1 MNHVIRGLAQTN
13 VESSSLHV
21 RCEEKWLGVLSPET
35 AIPFGVGGPASHV
48 NERATM
54 NHQESTVFAYD
65 GQDFIR
71 VHTTLLTEKGESAD
85 GTKLDRDNPG
95 YAALIQKRSYAG
107 EVTLF
112 GHRCAANYAPLV
124 DQEGRLTG
132 ALMVCIRK

>member
-1 MNHVIRGLAQTN
+1 
-13 VESSSLHV
+13 
-21 RCEEKWLGVLSPET
+21 
-35 AIPFGVGGPASHV
+35 
-48 NERATM
+48 M

-71 VHTTLLTEKGESAD
+71 VHTTLLTEKGGSAD
-85 GTKLDRDNPG
+85 GTKLDRENPG
-95 YAALIQKRSYAG
+95 YAALSHKRSYVG

-112 GHRCAANYAPLV
+112 GHRCDANYAPLV

>member
-21 RCEEKWLGVLSPET
+21 RCDETSLKIGYQET
-35 AIPFGVGGPASHV
+35 AMPAGVGGPASHV
-48 NERATM
+48 NEGATM
-54 NHQESTVFAYD
+54 NHQESTVFTYD

-112 GHRCAANYAPLV
+112 GHRCAASYAPLV

>member
-1 MNHVIRGLAQTN
+1 MNHVIRRLAQTN
-13 VESSSLHV
+13 VESSALHV
-21 RCEEKWLGVLSPET
+21 RCDGTSLEIGYAET
-35 AIPFGVGGPASHV
+35 AIPIAIGRPASHG
-48 NERATM
+48 NEGATM

-65 GQDFIR
+65 GQDFVR

-112 GHRCAANYAPLV
+112 GHRCGANYAPLV

-132 ALMVCIRK
+132 ALMVCIRT